1 MPLLAHIPPA
11 GLDRIA
17 ASLVWMGLPGGTALV
32 EAGEAG
38 DEAFLVLSGLLAVR
52 APDGRP
58 LARIGAGDTVGEMA
72 LLSGG
77 RRSATVVA
85 LRDCEVAALP
95 AAAFRAAAVE
105 DPAVALAFARATAER
120 LAATTAGAAP
130 AARARSLAL
139 VPLGPGVDV
148 AGFAVDLVDALAL
161 LGRVELVWEARGAGQ
176 PTEWFHAIEARNDF
190 VVYAAEHR
198 PTAWTRLCVRQAD
211 ALLLLAR
218 GEEAAAEVH
227 ALEGCATAATRSELV
242 LLHNGGIGRGRA
254 GDWRRR
260 LPGVSVHHVTCAADA
275 ARVARLVT
283 GRAVGLVLSGGGAR
297 GFAHLGVVRALRES
311 GVPIDAV
318 GGTSMG
324 AIMGAGVA
332 AGWEPD
338 EMLERFRRAFVD
350 SNPLADFTLPL
361 VSLVAGREV
370 GGRLRREFQQ
380 ADIEDLP
387 LPFYCVS
394 ANLSAGRVEV
404 HDSGPLWRAL
414 RASVAIPGVL
424 PPVLAR
430 GDVLVDGGVM
440 NNLPVDVMQSRG
452 RGRVIGVDV
461 GADRAFRSDLDEA
474 DLPSLW
480 ECWRS
485 RRRRPGIL
493 QILWRCGMVGSAQ
506 ASATQR
512 DQADIL
518 LRPPLE
524 SVDLLDW
531 RAFRRAVEIG
541 YRSAVEARDAGS
553 FERLLASTATVT
565 TSATRNG
572 TVRSSTS
579 PSASAAR

>member
-1 MPLLAHIPPA
+1 
-11 GLDRIA
+11 
-17 ASLVWMGLPGGTALV
+17 
-32 EAGEAG
+32 
-38 DEAFLVLSGLLAVR
+38 
-52 APDGRP
+52 
-58 LARIGAGDTVGEMA
+58 
-72 LLSGG
+72 
-77 RRSATVVA
+77 
-85 LRDCEVAALP
+85 
-95 AAAFRAAAVE
+95 
-105 DPAVALAFARATAER
+105 
-120 LAATTAGAAP
+120 
-130 AARARSLAL
+130 
-139 VPLGPGVDV
+139 
-148 AGFAVDLVDALAL
+148 
-161 LGRVELVWEARGAGQ
+161 
-176 PTEWFHAIEARNDF
+176 
-190 VVYAAEHR
+190 
-198 PTAWTRLCVRQAD
+198 
-211 ALLLLAR
+211 
-218 GEEAAAEVH
+218 
-227 ALEGCATAATRSELV
+227 
-242 LLHNGGIGRGRA
+242 
-254 GDWRRR
+254 
-260 LPGVSVHHVTCAADA
+260 
-275 ARVARLVT
+275 
-283 GRAVGLVLSGGGAR
+283 
-297 GFAHLGVVRALRES
+297 
-311 GVPIDAV
+311 
-318 GGTSMG
+318 
-324 AIMGAGVA
+324 
-332 AGWEPD
+332 
-338 EMLERFRRAFVD
+338 MLERFRRAFVD